1 MQKDELIQLH
11 TFLLQLK
18 THLEDLIGND
28 GLEQFEVY
36 NLLNVTPYQVYK
48 SKREHTLAVFT
59 LSKGIAD
66 MLVDHNFT
74 GLEKISTRLE
84 MMAERFMTEKEKEL
98 VTRVEIPAS
107 L

>member
-18 THLEDLIGND
+18 THLEDLIGNN
-28 GLEQFEVY
+28 GFEEFVIY
-36 NLLNVTPYQVYK
+36 NTLNVTPYQVYK

-66 MLVDHNFT
+66 LLTKNNFT
-74 GLEKISTRLE
+74 GLDKISSRLE
-84 MMAERFMTEKEKEL
+84 MMAERFMTEKEKEIINGLEVL
-98 VTRVEIPAS
+98 VP
-107 L
+107 

>member
-18 THLEDLIGND
+18 THLEDLVGND
-28 GLEQFEVY
+28 GIEQFDIY
-36 NLLNVTPYQVYK
+36 NILNVTPYQVYK

-66 MLVDHNFT
+66 LLLDNNFT

-84 MMAERFMTEKEKEL
+84 IMSERFMTDKEKSIINK
-98 VTRVEIPAS
+98 VEVSAS
-107 L
+107 S

>member
-28 GLEQFEVY
+28 GIEQFEIY
-36 NLLNVTPYQVYK
+36 NILNVTPYQVYK

-66 MLVDHNFT
+66 LLLDNSFT
-74 GLEKISTRLE
+74 GLEKISSRLE
-84 MMAERFMTEKEKEL
+84 MMSERFMTDKEKDIIN
-98 VTRVEIPAS
+98 RVEVPAS
-107 L
+107 S